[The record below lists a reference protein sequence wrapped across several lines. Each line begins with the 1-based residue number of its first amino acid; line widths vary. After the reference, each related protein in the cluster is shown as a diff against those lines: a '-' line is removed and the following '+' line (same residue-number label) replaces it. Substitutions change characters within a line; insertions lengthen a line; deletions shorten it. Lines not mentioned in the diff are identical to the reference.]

1 MDNNLIVSD
10 IDSLKALF
18 NEPLYLIKQE
28 FTSTEE
34 SIEPTPVAKT
44 FDYIGSIDKKI
55 VFIVFSNDSS
65 IPAIDKI
72 LFSKTLTA
80 LKLNEAE
87 VAFSIAK
94 TELSK
99 SYDLAASEFKECKI
113 VCFAET
119 QVYAEELLSTQEI
132 NQAKFYLC
140 PSLSELQLDQEL
152 KVKWWNGL
160 KSFIA

>member
-28 FTSTEE
+28 FTSADE
-34 SIEPTPVAKT
+34 SVEPTPTVKT
-44 FDYIGSIDKKI
+44 FDYTGSIDKKI
-55 VFIVFSNDSS
+55 VFIVFSNDSI

-94 TELSK
+94 TDLSK
-99 SYDLAASEFKECKI
+99 SFDLAASEFNQCKI

-119 QVYAEELLSTQEI
+119 NVYSDELLSTLEL

-160 KSFIA
+160 KAFIA

>member
-18 NEPLYLIKQE
+18 NETLYLIKQE
-28 FTSTEE
+28 FTCADE
-34 SIEPTPVAKT
+34 SVEPTPTVKT
-44 FDYIGSIDKKI
+44 FDYTGSIDKKI
-55 VFIVFSNDSS
+55 VFIVFSNDSI

-80 LKLNEAE
+80 IKLNEAD
-87 VAFSIAK
+87 VALSIAK
-94 TELSK
+94 TEFSK
-99 SYDLAASEFKECKI
+99 SYDLAASAFSQCKI

-119 QVYAEELLSTQEI
+119 QVYGEELLSVKEI
-132 NQAKFYLC
+132 DQAKFYLC
-140 PSLSELQLDQEL
+140 PSLSELQLDQDL

-160 KSFIA
+160 KAFIA